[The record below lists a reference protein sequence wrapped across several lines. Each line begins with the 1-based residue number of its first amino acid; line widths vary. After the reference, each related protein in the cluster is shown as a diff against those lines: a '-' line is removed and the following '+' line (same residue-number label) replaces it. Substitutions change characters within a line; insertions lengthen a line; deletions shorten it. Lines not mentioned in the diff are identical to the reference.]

1 MAVWREL
8 LFGEGASSVLAA
20 AASRFFVGPLAG
32 RLLGGGFGDDRN
44 APASASARSLSRR
57 PTARAPPTQPSCA
70 PRAHSRPQS
79 ALRLRVA
86 FNSEPLEERRVAG
99 PLGEEIKASTPLPQG
114 PPLVLFG
121 VDPAHSSGP
130 HEHRIQH
137 LDGDLGA
144 AARPIVADVIGAT
157 PAKSLYVPAIRD
169 FPDQHLDGVAD
180 AHVGLHDVKVQAID
194 DSFLL
199 LKEPLM
205 VLVKLPF
212 AVTPQTI
219 CLLDSS
225 PRSLPSSVVLSRG
238 LMPAT
243 ESAHEHTMRIFP
255 APKSPDDGIVIIVGS
270 ADSADFD
277 ADTP

>member
-1 MAVWREL
+1 V
-8 LFGEGASSVLAA
+8 SAA

-121 VDPAHSSGP
+121 VDPALSSGP
-130 HEHRIQH
+130 HEHRRIQH
-137 LDGDLGA
+137 LDGYLGA
-144 AARPIVADVIGAT
+144 AARPIKADVLDSA
-157 PAKSLYVPAIRD
+157 PAKSLYAPAIRD
-169 FPDQHLDGVAD
+169 VPEHPDGVAD
-180 AHVGLHDVKVQAID
+180 AHVGLHDVKVQAIN
-194 DSFLL
+194 DSLLL
-199 LKEPLM
+199 LKEL
-205 VLVKLPF
+205 LTRRVKLPC
-212 AVTPQTI
+212 A
-219 CLLDSS
+219 
-225 PRSLPSSVVLSRG
+225 G
-238 LMPAT
+238 
-243 ESAHEHTMRIFP
+243 
-255 APKSPDDGIVIIVGS
+255 
-270 ADSADFD
+270 DSADHMLGGQLSVLL
-277 ADTP
+277 AEQRCALEGPHVCPPGTHTNTPCNFRLQSRHTAKSTAL